1 MPVSC
6 SYYKAEPNQ
15 RLILIMNQ
23 SIVYLGA
30 DVSKAT
36 IDCRLLDQSFTISN
50 DAAGFAQFAQR
61 LASFS
66 KRLPHTTFH
75 VVCEATG
82 IYHRAFVA
90 ALHAQMRPVSVINP
104 RQVRDFARSRGLL
117 AKTDDLDSKVLADF
131 GEANKPKADAPT
143 PILFQRLAALL
154 GQRDHL
160 VALQAEEKT
169 RLHQITE
176 PWLRRQIERTLG
188 FYAREILKLEAQL
201 LALRDSDSELR
212 RKAQRL
218 DEAAGVDWRGALA
231 LLGYLPE
238 IGTLNRRAIAKLAG
252 LAPLNR
258 DSGQY
263 RGQRHI
269 AGGRAPVRR
278 QLYLSSLTAIR
289 KNPTFKAFYKKLRAA
304 AKPAK
309 VALVAV
315 ARKLLVLLN
324 SALKS
329 PHISLA
335 H

>member
-1 MPVSC
+1 
-6 SYYKAEPNQ
+6 
-15 RLILIMNQ
+15 MNQ
-23 SIVYLGA
+23 SVVYLGA
-30 DVSKAT
+30 DISKAT
-36 IDCRLLDQSFTISN
+36 VDCRFLDQNFTISN
-50 DAAGFAQFAQR
+50 DGKGFAQLFQRLVPLAQR
-61 LASFS
+61 A
-66 KRLPHTTFH
+66 PQTAVQ

-82 IYHRAFVA
+82 IYHKAFVA
-90 ALHAQMRPVSVINP
+90 ALHAQAVPVSVINP

-117 AKTDDLDSKVLADF
+117 AKTDKLDAGVLCAF
-131 GEANKPKADAPT
+131 GAANQPTANAPKPA
-143 PILFQRLAALL
+143 LLERLAALL
-154 GQRDHL
+154 AQRDHF

-169 RLHQITE
+169 RLHQITDL
-176 PWLRRQIERTLG
+176 WLRRQIERVLN
-188 FYAREILKLEAQL
+188 FWAREIEKVEAQM
-201 LALRDSDSELR
+201 LALRDADAELQ

-289 KNPTFKAFYKKLRAA
+289 KNPTFKNFYRKLRAA
-304 AKPAK
+304 GKPAK

-324 SALKS
+324 SALKNDQ
-329 PHISLA
+329 ISLA
-335 H
+335 S